1 MKKIF
6 VLLVAVFAFGIAA
19 NAQDAL
25 GLRFGGGTKYGAEIS
40 YQKSLADNRLEFDL
54 GVNLPDFDFFYLT
67 GVYQWTGEIGSGF
80 GWFAGVGA
88 RLAMWSWDNG
98 YNNGDTDFALA
109 LAGQAGLEY
118 NFDAIPIQI
127 TLDIRPAFYLI
138 PDTDFHW
145 GDIALGLRYRF

>member
-40 YQKSLADNRLEFDL
+40 YQKSLAANRLEFDL

-67 GVYQWTGEIGSGF
+67 GVYQWKGTITDWL
-80 GWFAGVGA
+80 GWYAGPGAKVSYCKNHGVGVA
-88 RLAMWSWDNG
+88 VCAQL
-98 YNNGDTDFALA
+98 
-109 LAGQAGLEY
+109 GLEA
-118 NFDAIPIQI
+118 NFANFPFQI
-127 TLDIRPAFYLI
+127 TVDIRPEYEFVLPKECINHFNWAA
-138 PDTDFHW
+138 
-145 GDIALGLRYRF
+145 ALGIRYKLN